1 MPICASLLVFI
12 VFQVDGKTEKARR
25 AKNKRLAVTVM
36 EVKPL
41 FPEGQ
46 EENTGDNTGWEVTVR
61 VTASDVT
68 TIVFKVR
75 QLLMKICFNIRFELV
90 SRSSVSDKKTKRPPS

>member
-1 MPICASLLVFI
+1 M
-12 VFQVDGKTEKARR
+12 D
-25 AKNKRLAVTVM
+25 
-36 EVKPL
+36 VKSL

-75 QLLMKICFNIRFELV
+75 QLYMII
-90 SRSSVSDKKTKRPPS
+90 